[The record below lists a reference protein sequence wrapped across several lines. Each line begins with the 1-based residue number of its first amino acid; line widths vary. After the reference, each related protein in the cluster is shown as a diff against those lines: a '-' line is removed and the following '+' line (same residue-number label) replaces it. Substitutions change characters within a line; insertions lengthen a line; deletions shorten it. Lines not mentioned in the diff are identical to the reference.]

1 MCLDLNVKRDFCSAS
16 GIERFPEHSCLSFA
30 DHTNSPTPV
39 LFFKENPV
47 QYNLRDILR
56 GTLPLMLVHN
66 KNDNYISH

>member
-1 MCLDLNVKRDFCSAS
+1 MISAPLVALKGFQNTPVTPVS
-16 GIERFPEHSCLSFA
+16 LA
-30 DHTNSPTPV
+30 DHTNISTPV